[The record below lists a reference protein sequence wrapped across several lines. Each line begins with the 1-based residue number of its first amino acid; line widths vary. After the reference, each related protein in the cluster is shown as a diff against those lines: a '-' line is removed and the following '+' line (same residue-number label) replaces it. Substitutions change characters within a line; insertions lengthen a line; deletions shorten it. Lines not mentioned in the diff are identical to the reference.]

1 MISLKS
7 CHFIPSNHNCGLI
20 ASSVGEAMPG
30 AMPASSNVIGVKMDI
45 KPTNLSIF
53 FRAVKIFTFSP
64 DTS

>member
-1 MISLKS
+1 MTSLKS

-20 ASSVGEAMPG
+20 ASSVGRTMPG
-30 AMPASSNVIGVKMDI
+30 AMTASSNLIGVKTDI

-64 DTS
+64 DKS